1 MPKMVTVKVNKDFK
15 PSTPEEVA
23 ALAVA
28 KKLPSR
34 ELPYVT
40 AMENVKQSGGL
51 YVIASQEPGPAQA
64 PGPRA
69 LEDMSND
76 ELKVMMLTTGIRP
89 QKQMTRA
96 EVIKSIRIKL
106 AEVEIADEG

>member
-1 MPKMVTVKVNKDFK
+1 MPQLVKVQVAKGFK
-15 PSTPEEVA
+15 PETEADKKAMA
-23 ALAVA
+23 AAQKAGVV
-28 KKLPSR
+28 
-34 ELPYVT
+34 EMDYVT
-40 AMENVKQSGGL
+40 AMENIRNGNGL
-51 YVIASQEPGPAQA
+51 YELVTGEPGPSQA

-69 LEDMSND
+69 LEDMSSD

>member
-15 PSTPEEVA
+15 PSTPEEIE
-23 ALAVA
+23 ALKEA
-28 KKLPSR
+28 KKVPPRS
-34 ELPYVT
+34 LPYVT
-40 AMENVKQSGGL
+40 AMENVKNSRGL
-51 YVIASQEPGPAQA
+51 YVIASDEPGPAQA

-69 LEDMSND
+69 LEDMTND

-89 QKQMTRA
+89 QKQMTRT
-96 EVIKSIRIKL
+96 EVIKSIRLKL